1 MAGNTFLP
9 MSVEV
14 HHALMDGFH
23 VGRFINKLE
32 DAVFKPEASLDLQLS

>member
-1 MAGNTFLP
+1 MDGNTLLP

-32 DAVFKPEASLDLQLS
+32 DALIQPEASLNLQLS